1 VRLIDMDEGD
11 RAVSVAR
18 LEDQVSV
25 DEALAESPEPEP
37 ETPGS
42 SGM

>member
-25 DEALAESPEPEP
+25 DERLAESSEP
-37 ETPGS
+37 ETPEPS
-42 SGM
+42 